1 METNIVRGSSKAGD
15 ALAVVAAAA
24 SRSRLA
30 PAVCYRHSDSCAVNG
45 CSLQSG
51 FTMIELMMVM
61 VILAVLMGI
70 AIPTY
75 TSFAAKARVSEC
87 LNAAAPMKFAISEV
101 TINMAN
107 ASFPADA
114 AAAGL
119 NLTDMASLDYCDS
132 AQYAATGVLTLQVD
146 EAAVGAIGTIEMLLV
161 PNIVGTGTIDWDCQ
175 PGATSADAM
184 HYLPA
189 DCRS

>member
-1 METNIVRGSSKAGD
+1 MD
-15 ALAVVAAAA
+15 
-24 SRSRLA
+24 RSIA
-30 PAVCYRHSDSCAVNG
+30 WG
-45 CSLQSG
+45 CSKTVNTLATLGAAVRRWRPSQTVGYRRRIVCAGNDNSLQAG
-51 FTMIELMMVM
+51 FTLIELMMVI
-61 VILAVLMGI
+61 VILAALMGI

-75 TSFAAKARVSEC
+75 TSFAIKARISEC

-107 ASFPADA
+107 GSFPANA

-119 NLTDMASLDYCDS
+119 NLTDMTSLAYCDS
-132 AQYAATGVLTLQVD
+132 AQYAATGVLSLQVD
-146 EAAVGAIGTIEMLLV
+146 EAAVGADGTIEMLLV
-161 PNIVGTGTIDWDCQ
+161 PNIVGAGAIDWDCQ
-175 PGATSADAM
+175 PGATSTDAM